1 MKRGAPAIAPAGLDA
16 AGRTLTGAA
25 PGAPPAARALAA
37 PHPLAP
43 QLRHFAPALVPELP
57 LWLLPPDAP
66 AWLATDPDAL
76 GWPYWAFA
84 WPGGQALAR
93 TLFERP
99 AFVAGR
105 RVLDFGSG
113 CAVEGLAAARLG
125 AVDVLCA
132 DLDPVAAWAAEQNAA
147 SLGLSVRTTTEN
159 LLGAPGEW
167 EVILAGDVCFS
178 LELAAAV
185 LAWLRAEA
193 ARGVLVLLGDPGRVP
208 FDRTGL
214 ELVDTWQAP
223 HDGDPRGGTL
233 WATEVL
239 RVR

>member
-1 MKRGAPAIAPAGLDA
+1 MSRGVE
-16 AGRTLTGAA
+16 A
-25 PGAPPAARALAA
+25 PGPASRE

-43 QLRHFAPALVPELP
+43 QLRRLPPALVPELP

-66 AWLATDPDAL
+66 AWHATDPDAL

-93 TLFERP
+93 TLFARP
-99 AFVAGR
+99 WLVAGK

-113 CAVEGLAAARLG
+113 CAVEGLAAAQAG
-125 AVDVLCA
+125 AADVLCA
-132 DLDPVAAWAAEQNAA
+132 DIDPYAAWAAHRNAA
-147 SLGLSVRTTTEN
+147 ALGLSVRTTTED
-159 LLGAPGEW
+159 LLGARGDW
-167 EVILAGDVCFS
+167 EVLIAGDVCFAP
-178 LELAAAV
+178 ELTAVV

-193 ARGVLVLLGDPGRVP
+193 ARGVTVLLGDPGRVP
-208 FDRTGL
+208 FDRRGL

-223 HDGDPRGGTL
+223 FDGDPRGGTL